1 LGLHGKRILI
11 IVENLPVP
19 FDKRVWN
26 EARALTRAGCRVTVI
41 CPIGKGYARRYEVL
55 EGIEIYRHPLPA
67 EGSGPLGYAMEYSV
81 ALFWEAV
88 LAIRVLFRSG
98 VDVVQACNPP
108 DTIFLIGALFRLL
121 GKKFVFDH
129 HDINPELYI
138 AKFGR
143 KDIFYKLMVLLERLT
158 FLTAQISIATN
169 ESYRDIALQRG
180 KMPPERVFI
189 VRSGP
194 DLRRFIP
201 VDPDPRLKEGRAFL
215 LGYVG
220 VMGKQEGLDLLL
232 KAVAHMVKDCGRND
246 ILTVVIGGGTE
257 FEAIRALAQ
266 DLGLADHVRF
276 PGRIPDDE
284 LIAYLSTADV
294 CVNPDVANDMND
306 KSTMNKIME
315 YMALGKP
322 VVQFDLTEG
331 RRSAREASLYARR
344 NDPADLASKI
354 LDLLENPEKRREMG
368 TYGRRRVETELA
380 WEYSER
386 ELLRAYRYLLKA
398 TEPESPPT
406 AGT

>member
-1 LGLHGKRILI
+1 MGLHGKRVLI

-26 EARALTRAGCRVTVI
+26 EARALTGAGCRVTVI
-41 CPIGKGYARRYEVL
+41 CPIGKGYDRRHEVL
-55 EGIEIYRHPLPA
+55 EGIEVYRHPLPA
-67 EGSGPLGYAMEYSV
+67 EGSGPLGYALEYSV

-88 LAIRVLFRSG
+88 LAFRVLVRSG

-108 DTIFLIGALFRLL
+108 DTIFLIGAAFRLL

-143 KDIFYKLMVLLERLT
+143 KDIFYGLMVLLERLT
-158 FLTAQISIATN
+158 FLTAHVSIATN
-169 ESYRDIALQRG
+169 ESYREIAVRRG
-180 KMPPERVFI
+180 KMPDERVFI

-194 DLRRFIP
+194 DLRRFTP
-201 VDPDPRLKEGRAFL
+201 VHPDPRLKEGRPFL

-232 KAVAHMVKDCGRND
+232 KAVKHIVVERGRTD
-246 ILTVVIGGGTE
+246 VLTVVIGGGTE
-257 FEAIRALAQ
+257 FEAIRRLAE
-266 DLGLADHVRF
+266 DLGLTDHVRF

-294 CVNPDVANDMND
+294 CVNPDVANEMND

-331 RRSAREASLYARR
+331 RRSALKASLYARR
-344 NDPADLASKI
+344 NDPVDMAEKI
-354 LDLLENPEKRREMG
+354 LELLKEPQKRQEMG
-368 TYGRRRVETELA
+368 TFGRRRVETELA

-386 ELLRAYRYLLKA
+386 ELLRAYRHLLEA
-398 TEPESPPT
+398 QNPAE
-406 AGT
+406 GT